1 MMDRIVGHKQIS
13 RGVLS
18 REQDGVFLVY
28 IAGET
33 ILCDLLQTSAA
44 PVHLEQG
51 NPVLVLLPQT
61 EDERGVILGRIAPP
75 THPGV
80 PEEIVVKARKNFT
93 IECGEGSITLRGDGK
108 ILIKGKDLVSRAQ
121 RMNRV
126 KGGAVAI
133 N

>member
-1 MMDRIVGHKQIS
+1 MTDRTLQSSQIV

-18 REQDGVFLVY
+18 GEQDGVFLVY
-28 IAGET
+28 AGEET

-44 PVHLEQG
+44 PILLEQG
-51 NPVLVLLPQT
+51 NPVLVLLPQS

-75 THPGV
+75 TSPGV
-80 PEEIVVKARKNFT
+80 PEEIVVRARKNFT
-93 IECGEGSITLRGDGK
+93 IQCGEGSITLRGDGK

-121 RMNRV
+121 RMNRI